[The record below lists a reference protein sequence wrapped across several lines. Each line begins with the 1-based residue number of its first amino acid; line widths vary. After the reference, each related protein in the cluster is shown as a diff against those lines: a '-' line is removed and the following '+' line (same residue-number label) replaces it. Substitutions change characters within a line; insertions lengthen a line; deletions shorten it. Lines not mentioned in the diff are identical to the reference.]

1 MLKSKL
7 LLLLTSLLFAAG
19 AHAEA
24 GNEAATQAAIKTT
37 IEQRLHG
44 AKVESVKPTPYSGLY
59 ELRIGDQIYYTD
71 KSAQY
76 FIEGSVINTK
86 TMENLT
92 KARIDDLSKIKF
104 TDLPLDLAIKT
115 VKANGKRVIALFED
129 PNCPYCKRL
138 HQQALKSADNVTV
151 YTFLY
156 NVITAESATKSKN
169 IWCSPDRKLALE
181 EWMVNGKTPVTAAA
195 DCATPNE
202 PVLALGNKLHVTAT
216 PTIIFA
222 DGSRVSGAPDAPAL
236 EAKLASAK

>member
-7 LLLLTSLLFAAG
+7 LLLLTALCFAAG
-19 AHAEA
+19 AHAESA
-24 GNEAATQAAIKTT
+24 NEGVTEAAIKIT
-37 IEQRLHG
+37 IEHRLQG

-71 KSAQY
+71 KTAQY

-92 KARIDDLSKIKF
+92 KARLDDLNKIKF
-104 TDLPLDLAIKT
+104 SDLPLELAIKT
-115 VKANGKRVIALFED
+115 VKGNGKRVMALFED

-138 HQQALKSADNVTV
+138 HQQALKSTDNVTV

-156 NVITAESATKSKN
+156 NVITAESAAKSKN

-181 EWMVNGKTPVTAAA
+181 EWMVNGKTPATAAA

-236 EAKLASAK
+236 EAKLASAR